1 MAAISVEYLEGRP
14 STSPRGMSPESAAR
28 DLIEGHRAGH
38 YALPDELVRVV
49 DGTEALARRH
59 RETAAAL
66 TGTYPAGWE
75 ATLAG
80 KVAAEVRSAAWK
92 AGKVPPD
99 PAARM
104 LAASEEQ
111 RRLVLEELVLR
122 QAAQSAETAPETVA
136 RSRAAAIGAALD
148 SARSDVLAEAAEPAR
163 IIVGLDLADAG
174 ALLAAPKAAEAA
186 YEALGALLP
195 RYGAILA
202 AAAALAVLAPAHAR
216 SWPAVGNGHPVAELA
231 RAAQAGKGAA
241 A

>member
-1 MAAISVEYLEGRP
+1 MAAISVEYLEGLP
-14 STSPRGMSPESAAR
+14 STSPRGMSPESAVR

-49 DGTEALARRH
+49 DGTEALTRRH
-59 RETAAAL
+59 RETAATL

-80 KVAAEVRSAAWK
+80 RVAAEVRASAWAT
-92 AGKVPPD
+92 GKVPVD

-104 LAASEEQ
+104 LAASDEQ

-136 RSRAAAIGAALD
+136 RSRAAAIGSVLD
-148 SARSDVLAEAAEPAR
+148 GARSEVLAEAAEPAR
-163 IIVGLDLADAG
+163 HIVGLDLADPG
-174 ALLAAPKAAEAA
+174 ALLAAPKAAQTA
-186 YEALGALLP
+186 YEGLGRLLP
-195 RYGAILA
+195 WYGAILA

-216 SWPAVGNGHPVAELA
+216 SWPAVGTGHPVAELA
-231 RAAQAGKGAA
+231 RAARPKVAA
-241 A
+241 